1 MSWGVT
7 LNPVTA
13 KRCRLHLWASM
24 AINVNH
30 PALSWWQT
38 AHQRQPTMEGQL
50 AAPIAQDLRCI
61 PPAVRQSTNQN
72 NHRAFDLWSL
82 IWKRRFRNESQRELR
97 NFESPSRLELTTD

>member
-50 AAPIAQDLRCI
+50 AAPIARDLCCI
-61 PPAVRQSTNQN
+61 PPAVRQSANQN
-72 NHRAFDLWSL
+72 NRRAFDLWSL
-82 IWKRRFRNESQRELR
+82 I
-97 NFESPSRLELTTD
+97 LETKIQEPNRDLSCGILNHRQGSN